1 MKTRTLQAAFII
13 SLSLA
18 SIGSKAHTA
27 QITSGKKY
35 LSNYADYDA
44 TETNVSD
51 LNEELKAK
59 DKIIAHPNS
68 EELLDELNIA
78 RDLKEKKH
86 DHFEINKWKPS
97 YRKLLKEKGEKWS
110 TAHRQAKDSLV
121 EYLAK
126 LALAFINLPENHDSF
141 EKVKEEFI
149 AQHPEHNKKKLTES
163 YHNQLSLISN
173 ACHPELIKGRILPKK
188 ASFLA
193 KLLKPTGSIKFE
205 DRMRFIGI
213 TVEPQKWNIQADYSI
228 AQLRAGNIY
237 TARKE
242 NEKLLKKSSKLSEG
256 KGLGLNYRMEGN
268 VRTYKSVNRE
278 FLIHRALI
286 EAHAKKH
293 QEAKEFLSKALEIH
307 EVDEIQKRQSVIIRQ
322 IESLIKSSGK

>member
-1 MKTRTLQAAFII
+1 MNQIMNRKKIKLVAFSFI
-13 SLSLA
+13 LGFVFLNHSLA
-18 SIGSKAHTA
+18 T
-27 QITSGKKY
+27 
-35 LSNYADYDA
+35 
-44 TETNVSD
+44 
-51 LNEELKAK
+51 

-78 RDLKEKKH
+78 RDQKQKKH

-97 YRKLLKEKGEKWS
+97 FRKLLKENGEKWS

-121 EYLAK
+121 EYLAR
-126 LALAFINLPENHDSF
+126 LSAAYVQLPENHPSF
-141 EKVKEEFI
+141 QKVKEELI
-149 AQHPEHNKKKLTES
+149 AQHPENSKKKLTES

-173 ACHPELIKGRILPKK
+173 ACHPELIKERILPKK

-193 KLLKPTGSIKFE
+193 KLLKPTGRIKFE

-213 TVEPQKWNIQADYSI
+213 TVEPSKWNIQADYSI
-228 AQLRAGNIY
+228 AQLRAGNTY

-242 NEKLLKKSSKLSEG
+242 NEKLLKKSTKLS
-256 KGLGLNYRMEGN
+256 KGRGLNYRIEGN
-268 VRTYKSVNRE
+268 VRTYKSLNRE

-293 QEAKEFLSKALEIH
+293 QEAKEFLSKAQEIH
-307 EVDEIQKRQSVIIRQ
+307 EVDEIKKNQSFIIRE
-322 IESLIKSSGK
+322 IESLIKSSEK

>member
-1 MKTRTLQAAFII
+1 MNKKKIKLVAF
-13 SLSLA
+13 SFLFGFAFLNHSLA
-18 SIGSKAHTA
+18 T
-27 QITSGKKY
+27 
-35 LSNYADYDA
+35 
-44 TETNVSD
+44 
-51 LNEELKAK
+51 
-59 DKIIAHPNS
+59 DKIIAAPNPR
-68 EELLDELNIA
+68 EFLDALNIA
-78 RDLKEKKH
+78 RDLKQKKH

-97 YRKLLKEKGEKWS
+97 FHKLLEENGEEWS

-121 EYLAK
+121 EYLAR
-126 LALAFINLPENHDSF
+126 LTAAYVHLPENHPLF
-141 EKVKEEFI
+141 QKVKEEFI
-149 AQHPEHNKKKLTES
+149 AQHPENSKKKLTES

-242 NEKLLKKSSKLSEG
+242 NEKLLKKSIKLSEG
-256 KGLGLNYRMEGN
+256 KGSGLNYRMEGN
-268 VRTYKSVNRE
+268 VRTYKSLNRE
-278 FLIHRALI
+278 FIIHRALI
-286 EAHAKKH
+286 EASAKKH
-293 QEAKEFLSKALEIH
+293 QKAKEFLSKALEMH
-307 EVDEIQKRQSVIIRQ
+307 EVDEIKKSQSFIIRE
-322 IESLIKSSGK
+322 IESLTKSSEK

>member
-1 MKTRTLQAAFII
+1 MNQKKIKLVAF
-13 SLSLA
+13 SLLLGFAFLNDSLA
-18 SIGSKAHTA
+18 T
-27 QITSGKKY
+27 
-35 LSNYADYDA
+35 
-44 TETNVSD
+44 
-51 LNEELKAK
+51 
-59 DKIIAHPNS
+59 DKIIADPNPKEFLES
-68 EELLDELNIA
+68 LNIA
-78 RDLKEKKH
+78 RNLKQKKH

-97 YRKLLKEKGEKWS
+97 YQKLLKENGEKWS

-121 EYLAK
+121 EYLAR
-126 LALAFINLPENHDSF
+126 LTAAYVHLPENHVSF
-141 EKVKEEFI
+141 EKVKEELI

-213 TVEPQKWNIQADYSI
+213 SVEPQNWNIQADYSI

-242 NEKLLKKSSKLSEG
+242 NEKLLKKSTKLSEG
-256 KGLGLNYRMEGN
+256 KGSGLNYRMEGN
-268 VRTYKSVNRE
+268 VRTYKSLNRE

-286 EAHAKKH
+286 EALAKKH
-293 QEAKEFLSKALEIH
+293 QEAKEFLSNASEIL
-307 EVDEIQKRQSVIIRQ
+307 EVDEIKKSQSFMIME
-322 IESLIKSSGK
+322 IESLIESSEK

>member
-1 MKTRTLQAAFII
+1 MNQNKIKILGFFHLAVCLTHSFASDEIILDQDRDSEKLLQD
-13 SLSLA
+13 
-18 SIGSKAHTA
+18 
-27 QITSGKKY
+27 
-35 LSNYADYDA
+35 LSN
-44 TETNVSD
+44 T
-51 LNEELKAK
+51 
-59 DKIIAHPNS
+59 
-68 EELLDELNIA
+68 
-78 RDLKEKKH
+78 RDLKQKKH

-97 YRKLLKEKGEKWS
+97 YRKLLKENGEKWS
-110 TAHRQAKDSLV
+110 TAHRYAKDSLV
-121 EYLAK
+121 EYLAR
-126 LALAFINLPENHDSF
+126 LTEAYVHLPENHDSF

-242 NEKLLKKSSKLSEG
+242 NEKLLKKSTKLSEG
-256 KGLGLNYRMEGN
+256 KRSGLNYRMEGN
-268 VRTYKSVNRE
+268 VRTYKSLNRE

-293 QEAKEFLSKALEIH
+293 QEAKEFLSNASEIL
-307 EVDEIQKRQSVIIRQ
+307 EVDEIKKSQSFIIRE
-322 IESLIKSSGK
+322 IESLIKSSEK

>member
-1 MKTRTLQAAFII
+1 MNKKKIKLVAF
-13 SLSLA
+13 SLLLGFAFLNYSLA
-18 SIGSKAHTA
+18 R
-27 QITSGKKY
+27 
-35 LSNYADYDA
+35 
-44 TETNVSD
+44 
-51 LNEELKAK
+51 
-59 DKIIAHPNS
+59 DKIITQPDS
-68 EELLDELNIA
+68 KELLGELNIA
-78 RDLKEKKH
+78 RDLKQKKH

-97 YRKLLKEKGEKWS
+97 YQKLLKENGEKWS

-121 EYLAK
+121 EYLDRLTA
-126 LALAFINLPENHDSF
+126 AYVHLPENHDSF
-141 EKVKEEFI
+141 EKVKEELI

-213 TVEPQKWNIQADYSI
+213 TVEPRKWNIQADYSI

-242 NEKLLKKSSKLSEG
+242 NEKLLKKSRKLSEG

-268 VRTYKSVNRE
+268 VRTYKSLNRE

-293 QEAKEFLSKALEIH
+293 QEAKEFLSNALEIL
-307 EVDEIQKRQSVIIRQ
+307 EVDEIKKSQSFIIRE
-322 IESLIKSSGK
+322 IESLIKSSEK